1 MEYQYILFQV
11 DKGIATITLNRPK
24 EMNCINFEMVEEIAA
39 AVDCCEKDEQIRA
52 VVVTGA
58 SQMFSAGDD
67 IKMMEL
73 AKTLSATEVAQTIDN
88 KAYPAVIKRFMAL
101 PKPVIA
107 CVDGI
112 CFGAGGELA
121 LACDYVIASDQ
132 ASFGQLYINLGLI
145 GNTYLLPKAVGV
157 TQSPRTHLDWQNHQ
171 CRRSAAPRYDQ
182 QSCSGGIPGRRNGEA
197 GRPHGP
203 GPHACLRLCQEGA
216 PRKPEYRSRRGL
228 QADDIGTGKADE
240 DKRSSGRSSSL
251 YRTEETSLYRRLK

>member
-1 MEYQYILFQV
+1 MEYQYILFQA

-39 AVDCCEKDEQIRA
+39 AVDRCEKDEQIRA

-73 AKTLSATEVAQTIDN
+73 AKTLSAPEVAQTIET
-88 KAYPAVIKRFMAL
+88 KAYPVVMKRLMAL

-107 CVDGI
+107 CVNGI
-112 CFGAGGELA
+112 CFGAGGEIA
-121 LACDYVIASDQ
+121 LACDYIIASDQ

-157 TQSPRTHLDWQNHQ
+157 RKALELIWTGKIINAEEALRLGMINKVVP
-171 CRRSAAPRYDQ
+171 AA
-182 QSCSGGIPGRRNGEA
+182 SLEEETAKLA
-197 GRPHGP
+197 GRMAKGP
-203 GPHACLRLCQEGA
+203 TLAYGYAKKTIYGSLNMEADEAIKLMTDAQGKLMKTTDHVEGVQA
-216 PRKPEYRSRRGL
+216 FTQRRKP
-228 QADDIGTGKADE
+228 AFTGA
-240 DKRSSGRSSSL
+240 
-251 YRTEETSLYRRLK
+251 

>member
-88 KAYPAVIKRFMAL
+88 KAYPVVIKRFMAL

-107 CVDGI
+107 CVNGI

-157 TQSPRTHLDWQNHQ
+157 RKALELIWTGKIIN
-171 CRRSAAPRYDQ
+171 AAEALRLGMINKVVPAA
-182 QSCSGGIPGRRNGEA
+182 SLEEETAKLA
-197 GRPHGP
+197 GRMAQGPTLAYGYAKKVLHGSLNI
-203 GPHACLRLCQEGA
+203 GAEEAFKLMTSAQGKLMKTKDHQEGVQA
-216 PRKPEYRSRRGL
+216 FTERRKP
-228 QADDIGTGKADE
+228 AFTGV
-240 DKRSSGRSSSL
+240 
-251 YRTEETSLYRRLK
+251 

>member
-11 DKGIATITLNRPK
+11 DRGIATITLNRPK

-73 AKTLSATEVAQTIDN
+73 AKTLSATEVAQTIDD
-88 KAYPAVIKRFMAL
+88 KAYPVVIKRFMAI

-107 CVDGI
+107 CVNGI

-132 ASFGQLYINLGLI
+132 ASFGQLYINLALI

-157 TQSPRTHLDWQNHQ
+157 RKALELIWTGKIIN
-171 CRRSAAPRYDQ
+171 AAEALRLGMINKVVPAA
-182 QSCSGGIPGRRNGEA
+182 SLEEETAKLA
-197 GRPHGP
+197 GRMAQGPTLAYGYAKKVLHGSLNMEAEEAFKLMTEAQ
-203 GPHACLRLCQEGA
+203 GKLMKTNDHQEGVQA
-216 PRKPEYRSRRGL
+216 FTQRRKP
-228 QADDIGTGKADE
+228 AFTGA
-240 DKRSSGRSSSL
+240 
-251 YRTEETSLYRRLK
+251 